1 MKKSDLKPI
10 TERKGVSKEKNE
22 LYVEVLSDM
31 LNCKT
36 VWTADGENKSEFD
49 KFYSV
54 LEKRFPNITAK
65 AKKLTFGGGCFVYV
79 IEGKNATKNI
89 MLMSH
94 HDVVD
99 GGDGWDT
106 EPFKAVEKDGYLF
119 ARGSIDTK
127 TPLFAELMACEEL
140 LSEGYDFEGINLYIG
155 SSNNE
160 EVCGDGMVLA
170 TEYFKNNGIH
180 FDTVLDE
187 GGAITEGQIPG
198 VKEKSAMV
206 AVHEKS
212 RHLFRCVAKKVEN
225 KGHGGFGGKADDTIA
240 RLMLFIDEV
249 NKSKNKIYK
258 GKFYPEV
265 KETFKT
271 HVPFMPFPMNFLFK
285 NIDFFSPVLK
295 KVMTSIPAAAAMLS
309 TGVNFTSF
317 NTTTSFGPQA
327 KPDTAETT
335 MFLRCVREDDLYN
348 GLEKIKEIAKKYGVE
363 IEEIERDY
371 CKPTDYNG
379 SSYKIVEKTVR
390 SVFPDVIVSPFLL
403 TAGTD
408 ARRFTDVADNI
419 FRFAPID
426 LNKSQFKTFHGLNE
440 NIGVKNIGECVVFYK
455 EIIKNFKGEN

>member
-1 MKKSDLKPI
+1 MKTTDLKPI
-10 TERKGVSKEKNE
+10 TERKGVSEEKNKY
-22 LYVEVLSDM
+22 YVEVLSDM

-36 VWTADGENKSEFD
+36 VWTPDGENKSEFD
-49 KFYSV
+49 KFYGV
-54 LEKRFPNITAK
+54 LETRFPNITAK

-79 IEGKNATKNI
+79 IEGKNPTKNI

-106 EPFKAVEKDGYLF
+106 DPFNAVEKDGFLF

-140 LSEGYDFEGINLYIG
+140 LSEGYDFEGVNLYIG

-180 FDTVLDE
+180 FDTVIDE

-198 VKEKSAMV
+198 VKQKSAMI

-212 RHLFRCVAKKVEN
+212 RHLYKCTAKKKEN
-225 KGHGGFGGKADDTIA
+225 KGHGGFGGKADDTIE
-240 RLMLFIDEV
+240 RLMLFINDV
-249 NKSKNKIYK
+249 NKAKNKIYK
-258 GKFYPEV
+258 ADFYPEV

-285 NIDFFSPVLK
+285 HIDLFSPLLK
-295 KVMTSIPAAAAMLS
+295 KVMMSIPAAGAMLS
-309 TGVNFTSF
+309 TAVNFTSF
-317 NTTTSFGPQA
+317 NTNSTFGPQV
-327 KPDTAETT
+327 KPEIAEAT
-335 MFLRCVREDDLYN
+335 MFLRCVREDDLLN
-348 GLEKIKEIAKKYGVE
+348 GLEKIKEIAQKHGIE

-371 CKPTDYNG
+371 CKPTDYN
-379 SSYKIVEKTVR
+379 SASYKIVENTVR

-426 LNKSQFKTFHGLNE
+426 LNKSQFTTFHGLNE
-440 NIGVKNIGECVVFYK
+440 NIGIKNIGECVIFYK
-455 EIIKNFKGEN
+455 EIIKNFKGVK